1 LVMVQQMLQDEVV
14 LVVLVWLLWSG
25 KNEKS
30 MD

>member
-1 LVMVQQMLQDEVV
+1 MVQQMLQDEVV